1 MSKLFQ
7 NKTIDWA
14 ASIISFLLL
23 VMLFSDQFMF
33 KAATRVSSKRTGM
46 TAHEALGKWFYVILI
61 GTLILFALVLLK
73 EKYSFGNF
81 ISAIWAGVCLG
92 ALIYAVG
99 YGAMMI
105 DQSKPNGRV
114 SMSVCSYLYIVL
126 AYLIIAKCSEKI
138 ESPWEKA
145 LVVLVPIIITLVILL
160 SGKASHISIMKE
172 YESNQT
178 KFWAYFSNHL
188 GMSCK
193 VVLCGVV
200 FGIPLGWLAFKYA
213 KAGKIITG
221 ILDTIESIPSL
232 ALICLMMFPLSSLTT
247 AFPVLKNYGISG
259 VGATP
264 VFCALFCYS
273 LFQIVNSTYSA
284 LKVIDS
290 KYIDAAKGM
299 GMTHLQIFQKVEFP
313 IILPV
318 ILSGVRISLTATI
331 LGVTIGSYIGYGGL
345 GMFILLGISGFK
357 LDIIMLGTIPTIL
370 MVMLFDVFFR
380 KLAEF
385 IECVN
390 RKRGEVK
397 L

>member
-1 MSKLFQ
+1 MSKLFKK
-7 NKTIDWA
+7 KTIDWA
-14 ASIISFLLL
+14 AVIISFLLIA
-23 VMLFSDQFMF
+23 MLFSKQFMF
-33 KAATRVSSKRTGM
+33 KAATRASSKRIGM
-46 TAHEALGKWFYVILI
+46 TAYDALGSWFYILLI
-61 GTLILFALVLLK
+61 ATLILFILVFFK
-73 EKYSFGNF
+73 EQYEFGDF
-81 ISAIWAGVCLG
+81 FAAIWSGVCLG
-92 ALIYAVG
+92 GLVIAVG
-99 YGAMMI
+99 YGAMVI
-105 DQSKPNGRV
+105 DQSRPSGRV

-126 AYLIIAKCSEKI
+126 AYLIIAKCAEKI
-138 ESPWEKA
+138 DTPWKKA
-145 LVVLVPIIITLVILL
+145 LIALIPIAIILITIFT
-160 SGKASHISIMKE
+160 GNASHISIMKE
-172 YESNQT
+172 YESYQT
-178 KFWAYFSNHL
+178 KFWGYFSNHL

-193 VVLCGVV
+193 VVFCGVV
-200 FGIPLGWLAFKYA
+200 FGIPLGWIAFKYA

-232 ALICLMMFPLSSLTT
+232 ALICLMMFPLSSLTS
-247 AFPVLKNYGISG
+247 AFPVLKSYGISG

-290 KYIDAAKGM
+290 NYIDAAKGM
-299 GMTHLQIFQKVEFP
+299 GMTHLQIFQNVEFP

-318 ILSGVRISLTATI
+318 ILSGIRISLTATI

-370 MVMLFDVFFR
+370 LVMLFDIFFR

-385 IECVN
+385 IEYTN